1 MTYKKLLVELRIY
14 NYIKNIYQ
22 EFRLKNTDDTR
33 NYFLEEIKQND
44 LINKKP
50 KEVCTTLNY
59 IEDVPV
65 LTSIITG
72 GISIFAFAS
81 LYLLFL

>member
-1 MTYKKLLVELRIY
+1 MTYKKLLVELRIH

-22 EFRLKNTDDTR
+22 GFRLKNTDDTR

-65 LTSIITG
+65 LASIITG

>member
-1 MTYKKLLVELRIY
+1 MVELRIY